1 VVKQD
6 DSELIGSLRRS
17 MEAARERRAV
27 WDSQY
32 ERVAQLVLPDYVQT
46 FIGGKTPG
54 QEVGQM
60 SFDATANT
68 ALFRFAA
75 AMESMLT
82 PRSSRWHR
90 IRITNPDLMKKRAVQ
105 LWCDQVNDAMFAY
118 RYAQS
123 ANFQSQQH
131 DGYVSIGAFGTAG
144 LFIDQLRSR
153 TGERGLRYANVPLGD
168 MFMDVN
174 HQGIVDTIHR
184 RVPMTIRTV
193 AQRWGADALP
203 EKLRARLQDKPDD
216 PVCVWHTVRPR
227 EDWDPERL
235 DAKGMP
241 FGSYYYF
248 EDDYE
253 TLLDEGGYATFPY
266 ATARYRTAPGELYG
280 RSPAMAVLPALRVLN
295 QEKKT
300 LLKAGHRAV
309 DPVLLAHD
317 DGVVNGL
324 SLRPGAVNPG
334 GVNADGRP
342 LVHALPVGDLQDMKP
357 LMDDERAAINDA
369 FLVTLF
375 QISIEPV
382 SGMTA
387 TEVMERAREKGAM
400 LSPTMGRFQSESLG
414 PMIDREYRLL
424 NSMGLLPPPPPELLE
439 AGAKWM
445 PVYDAPLNRAMRAEE
460 GVGLQRSV
468 QFGIE
473 LAQATQ
479 DPSVLDV
486 FDFDAALPELADI
499 NSVPYRWLA
508 DPQVVAAK
516 RKQRQQAQQ
525 TQQLVQA
532 GPAIASTL
540 AAVAPKGSPAT
551 QAGA

>member
-1 VVKQD
+1 MSKPD
-6 DSELIGSLRRS
+6 DSELIASLRRS
-17 MEAARERRAV
+17 YETARDRRAV
-27 WDSQY
+27 WNSQY
-32 ERVAQLVLPDYVQT
+32 ERIAQLVLPDYAQT

-54 QEVGQM
+54 TEVGQL
-60 SFDATANT
+60 SFDSTANT

-82 PRSSRWHR
+82 PRSNRWHR
-90 IRITNPDLMKKRAVQ
+90 IRITNPDLMKKRTVQ
-105 LWCDQVNDAMFAY
+105 LWCDRVNDALFAY
-118 RYAQS
+118 RYAQT
-123 ANFQSQQH
+123 ANYQSQQH

-153 TGERGLRYANVPLGD
+153 TGEKGLRYCNVPLGD
-168 MFMDVN
+168 LFLDAN
-174 HQGIVDTIHR
+174 HQGIVDTVHR
-184 RVPMTIRTV
+184 RIPMTIRTV
-193 AQRWGADALP
+193 AQRWGVDALP
-203 EKLRARLQDKPDD
+203 EKLRASLDNKPDD
-216 PVCVWHTVRPR
+216 PVYVCHTVKPR

-235 DAKGMP
+235 DAKGMLY
-241 FGSYYYF
+241 GSYYYF
-248 EDDYE
+248 EDNYE
-253 TLLDEGGYATFPY
+253 YLLDEGGYMSFPY
-266 ATARYRTAPGELYG
+266 ATSRYRTAPGEMYG

-317 DGVVNGL
+317 DGIINGL
-324 SLRPGAVNPG
+324 SLKPGAVNSG

-342 LVHALPVGDLQDMKP
+342 LVHALPVGNLQDMKP

-387 TEVMERAREKGAM
+387 TEVLERAREKGAL

-414 PMIDREYRLL
+414 PMIEREYKLL

-439 AGAKWM
+439 AGAKWV
-445 PVYDAPLNRAMRAEE
+445 PEYDAPLNRAMKAEE
-460 GVGLQRSV
+460 GAGLQRSV

-473 LAQATQ
+473 LANATQ
-479 DPSVLDV
+479 DPSILDV
-486 FDFDAALPELADI
+486 FDFDTALPELADI

-508 DPQVVAAK
+508 DPAVVAAK

-540 AAVAPKGSPAT
+540 AAVSPKGSPAT
-551 QAGA
+551 QAGV